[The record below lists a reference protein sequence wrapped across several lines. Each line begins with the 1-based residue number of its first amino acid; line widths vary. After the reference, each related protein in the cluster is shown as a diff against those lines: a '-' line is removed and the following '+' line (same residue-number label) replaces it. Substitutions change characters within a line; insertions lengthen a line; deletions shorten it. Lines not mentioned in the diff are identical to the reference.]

1 MSAGSSIA
9 IVFRV
14 TESEMKARTKAF
26 SVEIVKFAR
35 ALPRDAVTHEIMKQ
49 IVRSGTSVGANYR
62 SSCRGRSTAEFI
74 AKLGVVEDEA
84 DETLLWLEVLVDSG
98 TVTKESAARL
108 MNEADQIVAM
118 MVSSIKTARLRV
130 DNRK

>member
-108 MNEADQIVAM
+108 MN
-118 MVSSIKTARLRV
+118 
-130 DNRK
+130 